1 MRPAGPP
8 IPAIGLSVISIHR
21 RSEGL
26 LRMTSQSVA
35 GILAAIVAAVVLL
48 VAFAY
53 GPIGQFG
60 KPAKVRQPVQAD
72 DSVPSTNL
80 GSSGEQDDARAAIVP
95 QIIRHAQRAGRKVQE
110 DEGGPVEDGADEVV
124 RRPFHRVVGPAVDR
138 PDR

>member
-1 MRPAGPP
+1 MRPAEPP
-8 IPAIGLSVISIHR
+8 IPAIGLSVISIHP

-60 KPAKVRQPVQAD
+60 KPAKVQQPVQAA
-72 DSVPSTNL
+72 P
-80 GSSGEQDDARAAIVP
+80 AAP
-95 QIIRHAQRAGRKVQE
+95 APLRK
-110 DEGGPVEDGADEVV
+110 A
-124 RRPFHRVVGPAVDR
+124 GPASER
-138 PDR
+138 